1 MEIKDLAGISEP
13 LKRLV
18 EVIAEG
24 VGSVSRPYLIKRNA
38 DAKAYEI
45 RVISQA
51 MAESSILLSGTEY
64 EDGKIKILPPS
75 QGSVEQLSLPNRAEN
90 RQAYQELRK
99 QQNIESIC
107 ANSAQELIDGS
118 KVSEDKPES
127 DWINRFFEIAENIST
142 EDLQYLWGKI
152 LAGEIQKPGS
162 FSLRTLET
170 LRNMS
175 RQEAENFCR
184 LGQYIFRHKDMAL
197 YLNPSSSFFEQ
208 ESTSDLVNFF
218 ALKDA
223 GIISSNTLSAFPFEP
238 SSAGDISQLIYGDRV
253 LLYEYDEDGN
263 NMEVLTEI
271 HEDSGFREV
280 QNSSMYRTYSCNIG
294 ILTKAG
300 SELLKLVSIQ
310 PDIEYIEYIEYIV
323 KILQF
328 RGMKVAWAPIVK
340 EEGDSICIGDK
351 IYF

>member
-1 MEIKDLAGISEP
+1 MEIKDLAGISDP

-24 VGSVSRPYLIKRNA
+24 VGAVTHPYLVKRNA

-51 MAESSILLSGTEY
+51 MAESHILLSGTEY

-75 QGSVEQLSLPNRAEN
+75 QGSTEQLSLPNRAEN
-90 RQAYQELRK
+90 RQAYQKLRK
-99 QQNIESIC
+99 QQNIESVC
-107 ANSAQELIDGS
+107 ANSAQELIGES

-170 LRNMS
+170 LKNMS
-175 RQEAENFCR
+175 RQEAENFCK
-184 LGQYIFRHKDMAL
+184 LGQYILRDSNNMAI
-197 YLNPSSSFFEQ
+197 YIDPEKYIFKQ
-208 ESTSDLVNFF
+208 ENTLGFTEIL

-223 GIISSNTLSAFPFEP
+223 GIIADSDFLNFSFEP
-238 SSAGDISQLIYGDRV
+238 SSAGTTSQVFYGSLV
-253 LLYEYDEDGN
+253 LLFEREKD
-263 NMEVLTEI
+263 TPKI
-271 HEDSGFREV
+271 DSQVGA
-280 QNSSMYRTYSCNIG
+280 
-294 ILTKAG
+294 LTKAG
-300 SELLKLVSIQ
+300 AELLKLVSIQ
-310 PDIEYIEYIEYIV
+310 PDMEYIKSIAQ
-323 KILQF
+323 QF
-328 RGMKVAWAPIVK
+328 HSEGMKVAWAQIVK
-340 EEGDSICIGDK
+340 EEGGLIYIGDK
-351 IYF
+351 SYLESI